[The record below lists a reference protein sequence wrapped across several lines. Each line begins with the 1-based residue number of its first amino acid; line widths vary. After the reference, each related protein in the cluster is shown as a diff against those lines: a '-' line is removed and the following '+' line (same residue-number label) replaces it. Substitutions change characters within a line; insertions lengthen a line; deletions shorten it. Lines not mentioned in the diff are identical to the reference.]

1 MANSSFVFY
10 ESFLAAASALD
21 DASCAAV
28 VRAICDYGIY
38 GKEPDSDGVVKAM
51 FLMAKPV
58 IDKNNQRRENGRKG
72 GEASAT
78 SKQTGSKAVATTQ
91 QDDSEDEAMVE
102 DTTPI
107 SLYDEDEDVDV
118 DEDEE
123 RDVDEDGDVDIT
135 PHAPLEKGRLTE
147 KQLREEF
154 EEIWKLYPRK
164 IGKPKS
170 FDYYKRDRRA
180 GASPGDIL
188 NGVSRY
194 VAYLKATGTE
204 DKYIRMGS
212 TFFNQRNWQDAWEPP
227 RTSTEKAWEEDEAWA
242 SQVTTFF

>member
-1 MANSSFVFY
+1 MSKKSFNLYKNWRPMIKALDAESKAQLFDAIFDWQCTGEYVLTNPVLEGYMALFVSKFQ
-10 ESFLAAASALD
+10 ED
-21 DASCAAV
+21 DASYSETC
-28 VRAICDYGIY
+28 
-38 GKEPDSDGVVKAM
+38 E
-51 FLMAKPV
+51 
-58 IDKNNQRRENGRKG
+58 KNKENGKKG
-72 GEASAT
+72 GRPR
-78 SKQTGSKAVATTQ
+78 KAEETQ
-91 QDDSEDEAMVE
+91 ENPVGFTETQSNPEKPDNDNDNDN
-102 DTTPI
+102 DTDNEIDTVSI
-107 SLYDEDEDVDV
+107 SP
-118 DEDEE
+118 
-123 RDVDEDGDVDIT
+123 T
-135 PHAPLEKGRLTE
+135 KGGARVSE

-212 TFFNQRNWQDAWEPP
+212 TFFNQKNWLDPWEVPRSRTQRAIEEVDAWAAQQ
-227 RTSTEKAWEEDEAWA
+227 STTLPW
-242 SQVTTFF
+242 